1 LLKINILCAIVALL
15 AAPVVVADELS
26 ETSEIVDEVVGPVL
40 DADEA
45 PAPSEFLDGIAA
57 IVNEGVVLKSQ
68 FTRQLA
74 AIKQRAADQNMN
86 LPPEKTLNEQVLERL
101 ILVEIQMQRAARIG
115 LLEQISDQYI
125 NASIQRIA
133 DQNGIPF
140 DQMPRLLAEDGIDYA
155 EFRESMREEL
165 TLTELKNIEVMRRIR
180 VSEREISQCI
190 IDIESN
196 VVVNSDWQLSHIL
209 LSIPETAD
217 AAAIAAIEQR
227 AQDIYKRLQDGAD
240 FREVAARYSEGPTAL
255 EGGSLG
261 WLKGQQI
268 PSIFTPVLQDKV
280 AGDITEP
287 FRTSNS
293 IHIVKVDNLRSAVE
307 RSEINQ
313 AKIRHIL
320 IQPNEII
327 DDATAKQ
334 RLDEVL
340 AKIRAGE
347 EDFAEQAKLLSDDP
361 GSANLGGDLGWAE
374 TDSFAPEFKAAAD
387 AAELNQVTEPFRSQF
402 GWHILEVVD
411 RRVYDNTA
419 EVKERNCVVRIRN
432 SKQEEETLLWLQRM
446 RDEAYVVTR
455 I

>member
-1 LLKINILCAIVALL
+1 VLKINILCVLAALA

-26 ETSEIVDEVVGPVL
+26 ETG
-40 DADEA
+40 
-45 PAPSEFLDGIAA
+45 EFLDGVAA

-68 FTRQLA
+68 FEKQLA
-74 AIKQRAADQNMN
+74 SIRQRASEQNLQ
-86 LPPEKTLNEQVLERL
+86 LPPDKLLREQVLERL

-115 LLEQISDQYI
+115 LLDQISDQYI

-165 TLTELKNIEVMRRIR
+165 TLNELKGIEVLRRIR
-180 VSEREISQCI
+180 VSEREVEQCI

-209 LSIPETAD
+209 LAIPETAD
-217 AAAIAAIEQR
+217 ASVIATIEQS
-227 AQDIYKRLQDGAD
+227 ASDIYARLQDGAD
-240 FREVAARYSEGPTAL
+240 FRELAARYSEGPTAL

-261 WLKGQQI
+261 WLSGQQI
-268 PSIFTPVLQDKV
+268 PSIFTPVLQDKA

-313 AKIRHIL
+313 SKIRHIL

-334 RLDEVL
+334 RLEEAL

-374 TDSFAPEFKAAAD
+374 TSTFAPEFKAAAD
-387 AAELNQVTEPFRSQF
+387 AAELNQITEPFRTQF
-402 GWHILEVVD
+402 GWHILEVTE
-411 RRVYDNTA
+411 RRVYDNTD
-419 EVKERNCVVRIRN
+419 EVKERNCIARIRN
-432 SKQEEETLLWLQRM
+432 SKQEEETMLWMQRM
-446 RDEAYVVTR
+446 RDEAYVVSR